1 MPLRPSR
8 RFRRAAV
15 RVYNRRFKP
24 SVSFSRA
31 IVYHMALFWRRKKED
46 RFVTLGL
53 NQPAAAEESTEPKG
67 DAAEPR
73 LEPPAGST
81 AAERAREPV
90 APPPAVEPVATGAQP
105 DPQPAAQTDLTGTR
119 KEEVIE
125 SAPPRAAQTE
135 TAAPTP
141 ARPDLSARPAP
152 PPKPAAPA
160 RSAFSSSSI
169 LGLNRSEEELQAEI
183 ESLEQAYS
191 ARFARAI
198 SATRESLS
206 EKIDTVFQ
214 GRKVIDAALLDELEE
229 ALIAAD
235 IGVPVTL
242 HILDKVRRGISR
254 KEISDIEALKGAIKN
269 ELLSILQESEKRGVA
284 SEEGV
289 PENVTPYVIMVVG
302 VNGVGKTTTIGKL
315 AQRIKAEGNDVLI
328 CAADTFRAA
337 ASDQLAIWAERTG
350 VPLIQQKHGTDPAAV
365 LFDALK
371 AAKAR
376 RSDVLIVDTAGRLH
390 NKSNL
395 MAELEKMKRVAGREV
410 EGAPHETLLVLDA
423 VTGQNGLEQARQ
435 FLKTA
440 NVTGI
445 VLTKLDGTAKGGIAV
460 AIAKELGL
468 PIRYAGIGEKVDDLV
483 VFDSEQYVNGLFA

>member
-1 MPLRPSR
+1 MG
-8 RFRRAAV
+8 
-15 RVYNRRFKP
+15 
-24 SVSFSRA
+24 
-31 IVYHMALFWRRKKED
+31 LFWKRKKED
-46 RFVTLGL
+46 QYIKLGL
-53 NQPAAAEESTEPKG
+53 NEPAARPAEERESDE
-67 DAAEPR
+67 AVER
-73 LEPPAGST
+73 LEPPAGASDT
-81 AAERAREPV
+81 KAMSEVVIAQPAIEPV
-90 APPPAVEPVATGAQP
+90 PTGASP
-105 DPQPAAQTDLTGTR
+105 GPQPADETGLTETHKSVVVEAPHTSSSQVKTPHVASERASESTR
-119 KEEVIE
+119 A
-125 SAPPRAAQTE
+125 SAPQ
-135 TAAPTP
+135 P
-141 ARPDLSARPAP
+141 ARP
-152 PPKPAAPA
+152 AAPS

-169 LGLNRSEEELQAEI
+169 LGLNRSMEELEAEV
-183 ESLEQAYS
+183 EALEQTYS
-191 ARFARAI
+191 SRFTRAI

-214 GRKVIDAALLDELEE
+214 NRKQIDAELLDELEG

-235 IGVPVTL
+235 LGVTTTL
-242 HILDKVRRGISR
+242 EILDKVRRAVSR
-254 KEISDIEALKGAIKN
+254 KEIADISALKNALKA
-269 ELLSILQESEKRGVA
+269 ELLSILRASESKGVA
-284 SEEGV
+284 SEASV
-289 PENVTPYVIMVVG
+289 PDTVAPYVIMVVG

-376 RSDVLIVDTAGRLH
+376 KSDVLIVDTAGRLH

-395 MAELEKMKRVAGREV
+395 MAELEKMKRIAGREV
-410 EGAPHETLLVLDA
+410 EGAPHETLLVVDA

-435 FLKTA
+435 FLKVA
-440 NVTGI
+440 GVTGI

-460 AIAKELGL
+460 AIARELSL

-483 VFDSEQYVNGLFA
+483 VFDPEQYVNGLFS

>member
-1 MPLRPSR
+1 
-8 RFRRAAV
+8 
-15 RVYNRRFKP
+15 
-24 SVSFSRA
+24 
-31 IVYHMALFWRRKKED
+31 MALFWRRKKEE

-53 NQPAAAEESTEPKG
+53 NQPARADEAAETKG
-67 DAAEPR
+67 AAAETR
-73 LEPPAGST
+73 LEPPAGEHAQT
-81 AAERAREPV
+81 REPI
-90 APPPAVEPVATGAQP
+90 ATPPAVEPVTTGAQP
-105 DPQPAAQTDLTGTR
+105 DPQPAAQTDLTGAR

-125 SAPPRAAQTE
+125 SPPPRATVNEGSNADARTSD
-135 TAAPTP
+135 AAA
-141 ARPDLSARPAP
+141 ARPETPARPAP
-152 PPKPAAPA
+152 PPPRPAPAA
-160 RSAFSSSSI
+160 RSAFSSSI
-169 LGLNRSEEELQAEI
+169 LGLDRSEEELQAEI

-235 IGVPVTL
+235 LGVTTTL
-242 HILDKVRRGISR
+242 DILDKVRRGISR
-254 KEISDIEALKGAIKN
+254 KEISDIDALKAAIKN
-269 ELLSILQESEKRGVA
+269 ELLSILKESEQKGVA
-284 SEEGV
+284 SEESV
-289 PENVTPYVIMVVG
+289 PDTIAPYVIMVVG

-376 RSDVLIVDTAGRLH
+376 KSDVLIVDTAGRLH